1 MSAQPKHLPVLM
13 AMFPGVVMLNIDQ
26 VATILQCARG
36 HLYNL
41 CSAKRL
47 PFKLSRD
54 VGNRFLISIVEM
66 AAYMDKTM
74 LSEGM
79 PVAETKVEPTASE
92 KRKPGRPRGSTNKAK
107 AQSQAQLAF
116 QTELMGLL
124 GIAQSTEIAAMAQT
138 VPCVPFFADTAGC
151 IIAMPLNAHG
161 LLHEERQQGP
171 LQVLWLTWAEGL
183 AAVWQDETARLDWLN
198 KADHATPGLRQRA
211 EAIRHDC
218 LSSI

>member
-26 VATILQCARG
+26 VATILRCAKG

-41 CSAKRL
+41 CSAERL

-124 GIAQSTEIAAMAQT
+124 GIAQST
-138 VPCVPFFADTAGC
+138 
-151 IIAMPLNAHG
+151 
-161 LLHEERQQGP
+161 
-171 LQVLWLTWAEGL
+171 
-183 AAVWQDETARLDWLN
+183 
-198 KADHATPGLRQRA
+198 
-211 EAIRHDC
+211 
-218 LSSI
+218 